1 MEIEKLIARLKCPDI
16 QSCPIDGIQPSCNTC
31 QKNVVTE
38 AVSALEHLQAE
49 NGRLRAELQKSEHDN
64 VNLTGELAKAAAELE
79 QMKQERAAAVSDLET
94 VMAYGGG
101 YLDTCQFCKN
111 GQCYAR
117 GGMKLCNPE
126 WRGQKEG

>member
-1 MEIEKLIARLKCPDI
+1 MEIEKLIARLKCPAI
-16 QSCPIDGIQPSCNTC
+16 QSCPIDGIQPSCNAC

-79 QMKQERAAAVSDLET
+79 QVKRERDAAVKDLRVCSIENR
-94 VMAYGGG
+94 ME
-101 YLDTCQFCKN
+101 CQYCLFRTASSFCWDCTDGSN
-111 GQCYAR
+111 WQ
-117 GGMKLCNPE
+117 
-126 WRGQKEG
+126 WRGQKEE